1 MMKYCLTLFLFC
13 SYYVFSTIAYG
24 QQSTV
29 QDPPDAP
36 AVYRLN
42 NNELQIEYNHQLVF
56 LGRVIT
62 DGNAYYKDEVSEE
75 KNGLVNQVM
84 NLTSSNGKAITLVGY
99 ISGSEEAIPCE
110 SDRKGD
116 GFYMVRNSV
125 GLSHSLR
132 NRAIYDRLS
141 DWLLSVDYS
150 ANVRIEPIERSDTM
164 TRFKITISGDE
175 IALRFRPRFYQK
187 HRGLSY
193 FRPWEYKVWQMPIV
207 GWCSWYAYFQNI
219 DETKIH
225 TAADVISQ
233 TLKPYGLQ
241 YLQIDDGYQ
250 QEPVNFA
257 NSWLIPN
264 KKFPHGMDSLASYIH
279 EKGLK
284 PGIWTYTSF
293 TDKDS
298 ALAHKELF
306 VQNDNG
312 EPAYGRWVGYSPDG
326 SSQEAMNKIVKPL
339 YEGFKKMGWDYFKV
353 DALRH
358 LRYEGYN
365 SNASYFKNRQIDRVT
380 AYRNVA
386 RTIRDVIGRDHY
398 MLGCWGI
405 RPELTGI
412 VDGCRIGDDGF
423 SYAGLAEYNSYNN
436 IVWRNDPDH
445 IVLSDKEA
453 YRSCMVTSL
462 TGAAF
467 LLSDNPERYKTKW
480 VEPAIRSIPVL
491 FTRPAQVFDV
501 DPSRSMNIGQVDAQL
516 SGAGPRVF
524 DASRH
529 TITDLFLLEI
539 NKPYENWMLLGRTG
553 DQYDS
558 INFNDLGLDTS
569 QQYIVFEFWTKHLN
583 GIVKNSFKPGNISP
597 VFNCQLFC
605 IRQYMGHPQLIATNR
620 HISCGALSIK
630 EMKWESKTLSGVSQL
645 IAHDLY
651 KLYVYEPDNY
661 EVGKIE
667 CPGAKIMDIEKQGK
681 TRIIT
686 LRAEKSETVDWKI
699 SYLP

>member
-1 MMKYCLTLFLFC
+1 MKHCLTIFLFC
-13 SYYVFSTIAYG
+13 SYYFFSTVVYG
-24 QQSTV
+24 QQSIV
-29 QDPPDAP
+29 QPPPDAP
-36 AVYRLN
+36 AVYTLN
-42 NNELQIEYNHQLVF
+42 NNELRIEYNHQLVF
-56 LGRVIT
+56 LGSVIT
-62 DGNAYYKDEVSEE
+62 DGNTYYRDEVSEE

-99 ISGSEEAIPCE
+99 ISGSREAIPCE
-110 SDRKGD
+110 SDRKDD
-116 GFYMVRNSV
+116 GFYIVRNSV

-150 ANVRIEPIERSDTM
+150 ATVRIEPVEQSDTM

-175 IALRFRPRFYQK
+175 IALRFRPLFYQK

-193 FRPWEYKVWQMPIV
+193 FRPWEYKVWQQPIV

-219 DETKIH
+219 NEAKIH
-225 TAADVISQ
+225 TAADVVSQ

-264 KKFPHGMDSLASYIH
+264 KKFPHGMDSLAGYIH

-298 ALAHKELF
+298 AFAHKELF

-326 SSQEAMNKIVKPL
+326 SSHEAMDKIVKPL

-365 SNASYFKNRQIDRVT
+365 SHASYFKNKQIDRVT

-386 RTIRDVIGRDHY
+386 WTIRNVIGRDHY

-412 VDGCRIGDDGF
+412 IDGCRIGDDGF
-423 SYAGLAEYNSYNN
+423 SYAGLAQYNSYNN

-491 FTRPAQVFDV
+491 FTRPAQVFDI

-553 DQYDS
+553 EQYDS

-569 QQYIVFEFWTKHLN
+569 QQYMVFEFWTKHLN
-583 GIVKNSFKPGNISP
+583 GIFKNSFKPGKINP
-597 VFNCQLFC
+597 AFNCQLFC
-605 IRQYMGHPQLIATNR
+605 IRQYVGHPQLIATNR

-630 EMKWESKTLSGVSQL
+630 EMKWENKTLSGESEL

-651 KLYVYEPDNY
+651 KLYIYEPDNY
-661 EVGKIE
+661 ELGKIE
-667 CPGAKIMDIEKQGK
+667 SPGAKIINIEKQGK
-681 TRIIT
+681 MRIIT
-686 LRAEKSETVDWKI
+686 LRAEKSKTVDWKI
-699 SYLP
+699 KYLP

>member
-1 MMKYCLTLFLFC
+1 MKHCLTIFLFC
-13 SYYVFSTIAYG
+13 GYYVFSTIAYG
-24 QQSTV
+24 QQRAV
-29 QDPPDAP
+29 QPPPDAP
-36 AVYRLN
+36 AVYTLN
-42 NNELQIEYNHQLVF
+42 NNELRIEYNHQLVF
-56 LGRVIT
+56 LGNVI
-62 DGNAYYKDEVSEE
+62 DHGNTYYKDEIREE

-99 ISGSEEAIPCE
+99 ISGSGEAIPCE
-110 SDRKGD
+110 SDRKDD
-116 GFYMVRNSV
+116 GFYIVRNSV

-150 ANVRIEPIERSDTM
+150 ANVRIEPVEQSDTM

-175 IALRFRPRFYQK
+175 IALRFRPLFYQK

-193 FRPWEYKVWQMPIV
+193 FRPWEYKVWQQPIV

-219 DETKIH
+219 NEAKIH
-225 TAADVISQ
+225 TAADVVSQ

-264 KKFPHGMDSLASYIH
+264 KKFPHGMDSLANYIH
-279 EKGLK
+279 AKGLK

-298 ALAHKELF
+298 AFAHKELF

-326 SSQEAMNKIVKPL
+326 SSHEAMDKIIKPL

-365 SNASYFKNRQIDRVT
+365 SHASYFKNKQIDRVA

-386 RTIRDVIGRDHY
+386 WTIRNVIGRDHY

-412 VDGCRIGDDGF
+412 IDGCRIGDDGF
-423 SYAGLAEYNSYNN
+423 SYAGLAQYNSYNN

-491 FTRPAQVFDV
+491 FTRPAQVFDI
-501 DPSRSMNIGQVDAQL
+501 DPSRSMNIGQVNAQL

-553 DQYDS
+553 EQYDS

-569 QQYIVFEFWTKHLN
+569 QQYMVFEFWTKHLN
-583 GIVKNSFKPGNISP
+583 GIFKNSFKPGKINP
-597 VFNCQLFC
+597 AFNCQLFC
-605 IRQYMGHPQLIATNR
+605 IRQYVGHPQLIATNR

-630 EMKWESKTLSGVSQL
+630 EMKRENKTLSGVSEL

-651 KLYVYEPDNY
+651 KLYIYEPDNY
-661 EVGKIE
+661 EIGKIDI
-667 CPGAKIMDIEKQGK
+667 PGAKIINIEKQGK
-681 TRIIT
+681 MRIIT
-686 LRAEKSETVDWKI
+686 LRAEKSKTVDWKI
-699 SYLP
+699 KYLP